1 MLNKIVLM
9 GRMTA
14 DPELKRT
21 NGGTSVTSF
30 TIAVDRDFKSRNGE
44 KETDFVNCVAW
55 RGTAEFI
62 SKHFYKGSMAVVAGS
77 LQSHQYEKNGDK
89 RTAWEVLV
97 ESMYFAD
104 SKKSESSQQQNDN
117 FASLSNKVNQE
128 FAPISEEDGELPF

>member
-62 SKHFYKGSMAVVAGS
+62 SKNFHKGSMAVVAGS

-117 FASLSNKVNQE
+117 FASLNSKVNQE

>member
-9 GRMTA
+9 GRLTA

-21 NGGTSVTSF
+21 NSGTAVTSF
-30 TIAVDRDFKSRNGE
+30 SIAVDRDFKSRNGE

-62 SKHFYKGSMAVVAGS
+62 SKHFHKGSMAVVAGS

-97 ESMYFAD
+97 ESIYFAESRKTD
-104 SKKSESSQQQNDN
+104 SSQQQNEN
-117 FASLSNKVNQE
+117 FASLNSKVNQE

>member
-9 GRMTA
+9 GRLTA

-21 NGGTSVTSF
+21 NSGTAVTSF

-55 RGTAEFI
+55 RSTAEFI
-62 SKHFYKGSMAVVAGS
+62 SKHFHKGSMAVVAGS

-97 ESMYFAD
+97 ESIYFAESRKTD
-104 SKKSESSQQQNDN
+104 SNQQNEN
-117 FASLSNKVNQE
+117 FASLNSKVNQE
-128 FAPISEEDGELPF
+128 FAPISEEDGELPY

>member
-9 GRMTA
+9 GRLTA

-21 NGGTSVTSF
+21 NSGTAVTSF
-30 TIAVDRDFKSRNGE
+30 SIAVDRDFKSRNGE

-62 SKHFYKGSMAVVAGS
+62 SKHFHKGSMAVVAGS

-117 FASLSNKVNQE
+117 FASLNSKVNQE

>member
-9 GRMTA
+9 GRLTA

-30 TIAVDRDFKSRNGE
+30 TLAVDRDFKSQSGE
-44 KETDFVNCVAW
+44 KQTDFVNCVAW

-62 SKHFYKGSMAVVAGS
+62 SKHFHKGSMAVVAGS

-117 FASLSNKVNQE
+117 FASLSNKVNQ
-128 FAPISEEDGELPF
+128 